1 MNKTKLTLE
10 PKVLTQILRAYP
22 EQIGNHKK
30 SKAKP
35 EEKKPS
41 KSLSP
46 RAQYLR
52 EMHSAIAEKFKPHS
66 DFVFVF
72 DCETT
77 ADVKNE
83 LRFGFASV
91 FGIEKSEQVNSWE
104 SGQLTREA
112 LDKPHRHFCFYNP
125 KRLLPEEL
133 ILLKS
138 WVERFNSEKD
148 EGHPNMVLLTLQSFV
163 KQQFYFWVHDKRAL
177 CVGHN
182 LPFDLSRLA
191 TDWGPGG
198 KDYANGFKLVLCD
211 CIEHWKTSRPNVQTD
226 LKSFDCKFHP
236 YLRVRKLGPKKA
248 KFAFR
253 IVSQK
258 VENAAKPYAGE
269 FLDTATLGRAL
280 LGPGEL
286 SLKGLCRRAGVQES
300 ECKFDSENRHGQL
313 LCEQYIDYAF
323 QDVRATFALYQ
334 RLRDLYRQHDLSTS
348 MSRIYSEASLGK
360 AYFKEM
366 GVPRFQEQHPDTD
379 PRFYGI
385 ASQAYYGGRS
395 EVIMRLHSAECMMV
409 DFTSQ
414 YPSVNAL
421 MDNQSL
427 LLAEKI
433 KRCDNTEW
441 VKAFLNYLTPE
452 TLLDP
457 VIWPKLRSMVKLI
470 PQGDIL
476 PIRARFAGLANPP
489 NIAVTPVFG
498 TEPIWYTL
506 ADVCSAVLMNPSKF
520 PFIEQAYEL
529 IPHGG
534 VKTEPKCIF
543 GDKRYSIDLQK
554 DDLFKTIIEMRQE
567 IKAEIKSLKKQRTE
581 INPDTHKIEK
591 LESMEQG
598 LKFLANST
606 SYGVLAEFIEDDP
619 FEVPRS
625 IELHIGEAFPR
636 PSKTK
641 QFETPGKHYSGEIA
655 SFITGGGRLLFA
667 LIERMGTDRGIS
679 HALGDT
685 DSMVFIKP
693 DEMSSED
700 FKQHVTNIIDVVNPL
715 SPYKTGI
722 PLLKSE
728 DVNYV
733 DDEFEPLYVLA
744 VSSKRYALYN
754 KRWKDDQQQWHDG
767 IRLRKCTNHGLG
779 SYVNPPEYKSKLPVP
794 YAKDDE
800 PICTARWIDDLWT
813 LAIRRVESSIIY
825 DDTEMILEEEIFD
838 LLGNIPA
845 ISKETVSTWEVFEQI
860 KDIPFIRPFSFFV
873 TLPGIEQWMVDERI
887 RLSGKS
893 ILVNPE
899 LLDIGYYASFSTNI
913 DGIMANLTRKD
924 NHKRAPQA
932 LTATLAEKVLHYFA
946 HAENKAYPPNGIGQ
960 LHKQPVMVENL
971 AYCGKE
977 TQTLYSSIED
987 GESNG
992 ITFIGERGPQI
1003 FNIEPPE
1010 GLLTWLDRP
1019 LKTLLQLGLSRQQI
1033 CKEFGISDKTLSN
1046 YMAGQPV
1053 GFAKAERYTKLFQ
1066 RILQDLNVSTPDDFI
1081 RLTQQVSSAAD
1092 DLKVLIEQGWT
1103 VSKLAHALD
1112 KSSRQVYRL
1121 LEGAKCK
1128 TKVRL
1133 EIRTLFKKLNI
1144 QFNKLM
1150 F

>member
-1 MNKTKLTLE
+1 MKETNLLIV
-10 PKVLTQILRAYP
+10 PKHVTQILRAYP
-22 EQIGNHKK
+22 EKIEKCDKLKDSPKEIK
-30 SKAKP
+30 SFT
-35 EEKKPS
+35 
-41 KSLSP
+41 SLSP
-46 RAQYLR
+46 RKQYL
-52 EMHSAIAEKFKPHS
+52 HDTHLAIAKKFKPHS

-91 FGIEKSEQVNSWE
+91 FGIEKSDQVNLWE
-104 SGQLTREA
+104 SNQLSRES

-148 EGHPNMVLLTLQSFV
+148 EDHPDMVLLPVQSFV
-163 KQQFYFWVHDKRAL
+163 KQQFYFWVHEKRAL
-177 CVGHN
+177 GVGQN

-211 CIEHWKTSRPNVQTD
+211 CIEHWKTRRPNVQTD

-236 YLRVRKLGPKKA
+236 YLRVRKLGSKKA

-286 SLKGLCRRAGVQES
+286 SLKGLCRRAGVPES

-366 GVPRFQEQHPDTD
+366 GVPRFKEQHPDTD

-385 ASQAYYGGRS
+385 ASQAYYGGRA
-395 EVIMRLHSAECMMV
+395 EVMMRLHSAECMMV

-433 KRCDNTEW
+433 ERRDNTEW

-457 VIWPKLRSMVKLI
+457 MIWPKLRSMVKLI

-506 ADVCSAVLMNPSKF
+506 ADVCAAVLMNPRKI

-529 IPHGG
+529 ITHGG

-567 IKAEIKSLKKQRTE
+567 IKAEIKSLKKQSIE

-667 LIERMGTDRGIS
+667 LIERMGTDSGIS

-693 DEMSSED
+693 DEMSSDD

-733 DDEFEPLYVLA
+733 DEEFEPLYVLA

-754 KRWKDDQQQWHDG
+754 KRWKDDEKQWIDG
-767 IRLRKCTNHGLG
+767 NRLRKCTNHGLG
-779 SYVNPPEYKSKLPVP
+779 SYVNPPEYQSKLPVP

-800 PICTARWIDDLWT
+800 PIVTARWIDDLWT
-813 LAIRRVESSIIY
+813 LAIRRVESGHIHHDS
-825 DDTEMILEEEIFD
+825 EMILEEEIYD
-838 LLGNIPA
+838 LLGNMPA

-860 KDIPFIRPFSFFV
+860 KDIPDIRPFSFFV

-893 ILVNPE
+893 IHVNPE
-899 LLDIGYYASFSTNI
+899 LLEVGYYAPFSTNI

-924 NHKRAPQA
+924 NHKRTPQA

-946 HAENKAYPPNGIGQ
+946 HAENKAYPP
-960 LHKQPVMVENL
+960 
-971 AYCGKE
+971 
-977 TQTLYSSIED
+977 
-987 GESNG
+987 
-992 ITFIGERGPQI
+992 
-1003 FNIEPPE
+1003 
-1010 GLLTWLDRP
+1010 
-1019 LKTLLQLGLSRQQI
+1019 
-1033 CKEFGISDKTLSN
+1033 
-1046 YMAGQPV
+1046 
-1053 GFAKAERYTKLFQ
+1053 
-1066 RILQDLNVSTPDDFI
+1066 
-1081 RLTQQVSSAAD
+1081 
-1092 DLKVLIEQGWT
+1092 
-1103 VSKLAHALD
+1103 
-1112 KSSRQVYRL
+1112 
-1121 LEGAKCK
+1121 
-1128 TKVRL
+1128 
-1133 EIRTLFKKLNI
+1133 
-1144 QFNKLM
+1144 
-1150 F
+1150 

>member
-1 MNKTKLTLE
+1 MKETNLLIV
-10 PKVLTQILRAYP
+10 PKHVTQILRAYP
-22 EQIGNHKK
+22 EKIEKCDKLKESPKEIK
-30 SKAKP
+30 SF
-35 EEKKPS
+35 

-46 RAQYLR
+46 RKQYL
-52 EMHSAIAEKFKPHS
+52 HDSHLAIAKKFKPHS

-91 FGIEKSEQVNSWE
+91 FGIEKSDQVNLWE
-104 SGQLTREA
+104 SNQLSRES

-125 KRLLPEEL
+125 KNLLPEEL

-148 EGHPNMVLLTLQSFV
+148 EDHPDMVLLPVQSFV
-163 KQQFYFWVHDKRAL
+163 KQQFYYWVHEKRAL
-177 CVGHN
+177 CVGQN

-211 CIEHWKTSRPNVQTD
+211 CIEHWKTSRPNVQTN

-236 YLRVRKLGPKKA
+236 YLRVRKLGSKKA

-286 SLKGLCRRAGVQES
+286 SLKGLCRRAGVPES

-395 EVIMRLHSAECMMV
+395 EVMMRLHSAECMMV

-421 MDNQSL
+421 MDNQTL

-433 KRCDNTEW
+433 ERRNNTEW
-441 VKAFLNYLTPE
+441 VKVFLEDLTPE
-452 TLLDP
+452 TLLNP
-457 VIWPKLRSMVKLI
+457 KIWPKLRSMVKLI

-498 TEPIWYTL
+498 TEAIWYTL
-506 ADVCSAVLMNPSKF
+506 ADICASVLMNPSKI
-520 PFIEQAYEL
+520 PTIEQAYEL
-529 IPHGG
+529 IPHGI
-534 VKTEPKCIF
+534 VPTEPKCIF
-543 GDKRYSIDLQK
+543 GDKRYSINLQK

-567 IKAEIKSLKKQRTE
+567 IKAEIKSLKKQGTE
-581 INPDTHKIEK
+581 SNYNKQEIEK

-606 SYGVLAEFIEDDP
+606 SYGVLAEFIEEDP

-625 IELHIGEAFPR
+625 IDLHIGEAFPR

-641 QFETPGKHYSGEIA
+641 QFETPGKYYSGEIA

-667 LIERMGTDRGIS
+667 LIERLGTDRGIS

-693 DEMSSED
+693 DEMSSDD
-700 FKQHVTNIIDVVNPL
+700 FKQHVTNIIDVLNPL
-715 SPYKTGI
+715 SPYKIGI

-728 DVNYV
+728 DVNYI

-754 KRWKDDQQQWHDG
+754 KRWKDEQKQWHDV
-767 IRLRKCTNHGLG
+767 IRIRKCTNHGLG
-779 SYVNPPEYKSKLPVP
+779 SYVNPPQYLSKLPVP

-813 LAIRRVESSIIY
+813 FAIHRVESDPIHHDS
-825 DDTEMILEEEIFD
+825 EMILEEEIYD
-838 LLGNIPA
+838 LLGNTPA
-845 ISKETVSTWEVFEQI
+845 ISKETVSTWEVFEQV
-860 KDIPFIRPFSFFV
+860 KDIPDISPFSFFV

-887 RLSGKS
+887 RQSGNS
-893 ILVNPE
+893 IHVKPE
-899 LLDIGYYASFSTNI
+899 LLEVGYYAPFSDDI
-913 DGIMANLTRKD
+913 DQIMVNLTRKD
-924 NHKRAPQA
+924 THELTPHAP
-932 LTATLAEKVLHYFA
+932 TATLAEKVLHYFA

-960 LHKQPVMVENL
+960 LQKQPLKVEKL

-977 TQTLYSSIED
+977 TQTLYSSSED

-992 ITFIGERGPQI
+992 ITLMGEREPQTY
-1003 FNIEPPE
+1003 NIEAPE
-1010 GLLTWLDRP
+1010 GLTCWLNIP
-1019 LKTLLQLGLSRQQI
+1019 LNTLISLGVSRNEI
-1033 CKEFGISDKTLSN
+1033 CKKLGISTKTLSN
-1046 YMAGQPV
+1046 ILTKDQAVSYSV
-1053 GFAKAERYTKLFQ
+1053 VERYRQMFNQLWQQ
-1066 RILQDLNVSTPDDFI
+1066 RKFNLEDFDPSNLVATSVADELQ
-1081 RLTQQVSSAAD
+1081 A
-1092 DLKVLIEQGWT
+1092 LIESGWT
-1103 VSKLAHALD
+1103 VPKLAHEFN
-1112 KSSRQVYRL
+1112 KSPRQIYRW
-1121 LEGAKCK
+1121 LEGAKCNG
-1128 TKVRL
+1128 
-1133 EIRTLFKKLNI
+1133 EIRWKIKLLLSSPN
-1144 QFNKLM
+1144 
-1150 F
+1150 

>member
-253 IVSQK
+253 IVRQNIEK
-258 VENAAKPYAGE
+258 AAKPYAGE

-286 SLKGLCRRAGVQES
+286 SLKGLCRRSGVPES
-300 ECKFDSENRHGQL
+300 ESKFDAQNRHGKI
-313 LCEQYIDYAF
+313 LCDQYIGYAF
-323 QDVRATFALYQ
+323 QDIRATFSLYR
-334 RLRDLYRQHDLSTS
+334 RLRDLYRQHDLSTP

-360 AYFKEM
+360 AYFKAM
-366 GVPRFQEQHPDTD
+366 GVPYFQKQHPDTD
-379 PRFYGI
+379 PCFYGI

-395 EVIMRLHSAECMMV
+395 EVMIRLQPLECLIV

-421 MDNQSL
+421 MKNQSL

-433 KRCDNTEW
+433 ERRNNTAW
-441 VKAFLNYLTPE
+441 VKEFLNNLSPE
-452 TLLDP
+452 TLLSP
-457 VIWPKLRSMVKLI
+457 TTWPKLRSMVKLI
-470 PQGDIL
+470 PRGDIL
-476 PIRARFAGLANPP
+476 PVRACFAGQAESS
-489 NIAVTPVFG
+489 NISVTPVFG
-498 TEPIWYTL
+498 NEAVWYTL
-506 ADVCSAVLMNPSKF
+506 ADVCTAVVMNPNNILE
-520 PFIEQAYEL
+520 IEEAYEL
-529 IPHGG
+529 IPHGT
-534 VKTEPKCIF
+534 VLTQPKSIF
-543 GDKRYSIDLQK
+543 GNENYSIDLQK
-554 DDLFKTIIEMRQE
+554 DDLFKTIIEMRQD
-567 IKAEIKSLKKQRTE
+567 IKAKIKSLKKQVTE
-581 INPDTHKIEK
+581 LNPSKQEIEK

-606 SYGVLAEFIEDDP
+606 SYGVLAEFIEEDP
-619 FEVPRS
+619 YITPRS
-625 IELHIGEAFPR
+625 INLHIGQGLSR
-636 PSKTK
+636 PCKTK
-641 QFETPGKHYSGEIA
+641 QFETPGKHYAGEVA

-667 LIERMGTDRGIS
+667 LIERLGKDRGIA

-685 DSMVFIKP
+685 DSMVFVKP
-693 DEMSSED
+693 EGMDRD
-700 FKQHVTNIIDVVNPL
+700 VFNQHIQDITEVVNRL
-715 SPYKTGI
+715 SPYREGI
-722 PLLKSE
+722 PLLKIE

-733 DDEFEPLYVLA
+733 DDELEPLYVLA

-754 KRWKDDQQQWHDG
+754 KRWKDDTGQWHVG

-779 SYVNPPEYKSKLPVP
+779 SYINPPEYHSKLPVP
-794 YAKDDE
+794 YAKDND

-813 LAIRRVESSIIY
+813 LAIRRAEASPLQA
-825 DDTEMILEEEIFD
+825 DNEMILEEEIYN
-838 LLGNIPA
+838 LLGETPA
-845 ISKETVSTWEVFEQI
+845 ISKETVSTWEVF
-860 KDIPFIRPFSFFV
+860 KKVDDIPNIRPFSFFV
-873 TLPGIEQWMVDERI
+873 TLPGIEQWMIDERI
-887 RLSGKS
+887 RQTGQMIQVK
-893 ILVNPE
+893 PE
-899 LLDIGYYASFSTNI
+899 LLEIGYYASFSNEI
-913 DGIMANLTRKD
+913 DSIMESLTQKD
-924 NHKRAPQA
+924 THKPVPHA

-946 HAENKAYPPNGIGQ
+946 HAENKAYPSNGIGQ
-960 LHKQPVMVENL
+960 LQKQPVMVKDL

-977 TQTLYSSIED
+977 SQTLYSYSED

-992 ITFIGERGPQI
+992 TMLMGEKESQI
-1003 FNIEPPE
+1003 FQIEAPD
-1010 GLLTWLDRP
+1010 GLTTWLDRP
-1019 LKTLLQLGLSRQQI
+1019 LKTLLALGVARNEI
-1033 CKEFGISDKTLSN
+1033 CRELNISDKTLSN
-1046 YMAGQPV
+1046 ILLGQPV
-1053 GFAKAERYTKLFQ
+1053 SFSVVERYKQLFQ
-1066 RILQDLNVSTPDDFI
+1066 NVYKKRKLTLENFMPSIMQTGSVADELQ
-1081 RLTQQVSSAAD
+1081 
-1092 DLKVLIEQGWT
+1092 VLLDQGWT
-1103 VSKLAHALD
+1103 TPKLAHELG
-1112 KSSRQVYRL
+1112 KSVRQVYRWL
-1121 LEGAKCK
+1121 QGAKCK
-1128 TKVRL
+1128 QT
-1133 EIRTLFKKLNI
+1133 IRWKIIEMTTL
-1144 QFNKLM
+1144 
-1150 F
+1150 

>member
-1 MNKTKLTLE
+1 M
-10 PKVLTQILRAYP
+10 
-22 EQIGNHKK
+22 
-30 SKAKP
+30 
-35 EEKKPS
+35 
-41 KSLSP
+41 
-46 RAQYLR
+46 
-52 EMHSAIAEKFKPHS
+52 
-66 DFVFVF
+66 
-72 DCETT
+72 
-77 ADVKNE
+77 
-83 LRFGFASV
+83 
-91 FGIEKSEQVNSWE
+91 WE
-104 SGQLTREA
+104 SNQLNRES
-112 LDKPHRHFCFYNP
+112 LDKPHRHFCFYDP
-125 KRLLPEEL
+125 KHLLPEEI
-133 ILLKS
+133 ILLTN

-148 EGHPNMVLLTLQSFV
+148 DDHPDMDLQSVQSFV
-163 KQQFYFWVHDKRAL
+163 KQQFYYWVHEKRAL

-191 TDWGPGG
+191 TDWGPSGG
-198 KDYANGFKLVLCD
+198 EYANGFKLVLCD
-211 CIEHWKTSRPNVQTD
+211 CIEQWKSSRPDVQTD
-226 LKSFDCKFHP
+226 LESFDCKFHP
-236 YLRVRKLGPKKA
+236 YLRVRKLGSKKA

-280 LGPGEL
+280 LGPGDL
-286 SLKGLCRRAGVQES
+286 SLQGLCRRAGVPES
-300 ECKFDSENRHGQL
+300 ECKFDSENRHGQR
-313 LCEQYIDYAF
+313 LCEQYINYAF
-323 QDVRATFALYQ
+323 QDVRATFALYK

-395 EVIMRLHSAECMMV
+395 EVMMRLHSAECMMV

-421 MDNQSL
+421 MDNQTL

-433 KRCDNTEW
+433 ERRNNTEW
-441 VKAFLNYLTPE
+441 VKVFLEDLTPE
-452 TLLDP
+452 TLLNP
-457 VIWPKLRSMVKLI
+457 KVWPKLRSMVKLI

-498 TEPIWYTL
+498 IEAIWYTL
-506 ADVCSAVLMNPSKF
+506 ADVCASVLMNSRKI

-529 IPHGG
+529 IPHGR

-543 GDKRYSIDLQK
+543 GDERYSIDLQK
-554 DDLFKTIIEMRQE
+554 EDLFKTIIEMRQE
-567 IKAEIKSLKKQRTE
+567 IKADIKSLKKQGTE
-581 INPDTHKIEK
+581 SNHNKQEIEK

-606 SYGVLAEFIEDDP
+606 SYGVLAEFIEDEP

-667 LIERMGTDRGIS
+667 LIERLGTDRGIS

-693 DEMSSED
+693 DEMSSND

-728 DVNYV
+728 EVNYV

-754 KRWKDDQQQWHDG
+754 KRWKDEKKKWHDG

-779 SYVNPPEYKSKLPVP
+779 SYVNPPQYKSKLPVP

-813 LAIRRVESSIIY
+813 LAIRRVESGHIRHDS
-825 DDTEMILEEEIFD
+825 EMILEEEIYD
-838 LLGNIPA
+838 LLGNTPA
-845 ISKETVSTWEVFEQI
+845 ISKETVSTWEVFEQV
-860 KDIPFIRPFSFFV
+860 KDIPDIRPFSFFV

-887 RLSGKS
+887 RQSGKS
-893 ILVNPE
+893 LHVNPE
-899 LLDIGYYASFSTNI
+899 LLEVGYYAPFSTNI
-913 DGIMANLTRKD
+913 DEIMTNLTRKD
-924 NHKRAPQA
+924 NHERTPQA

-960 LHKQPVMVENL
+960 LHKQPVVVENL

-977 TQTLYSSIED
+977 TQTLYGSIED

-992 ITFIGERGPQI
+992 ITLIGERGPQI

-1010 GLLTWLDRP
+1010 GLTTWLDQP

-1033 CKEFGISDKTLSN
+1033 CKEFCISDKTLSN

-1053 GFAKAERYTKLFQ
+1053 GYAKVERYTKLFQ
-1066 RILQDLNVSTPDDFI
+1066 RILKDRNVATPDDFI
-1081 RLTQQVSSAAD
+1081 RLTQHVSSAAD

-1103 VSKLAHALD
+1103 VPKLAHELG
-1112 KSSRQVYRL
+1112 KSSRQVYQW

-1128 TKVRL
+1128 A
-1133 EIRTLFKKLNI
+1133 EIRSNVQLLLKHLVK
-1144 QFNKLM
+1144 
-1150 F
+1150 